1 MTGKKPSLIEP
12 RIAVAVARRLVGE
25 EELGDSYAMQA
36 LISDL
41 QIAVPR
47 SEDLV
52 AEASG
57 IPRPAPVRW
66 AVVDRGTWAEAN
78 ITGMSSM
85 LEPLA
90 DKVGQRLQTMPV
102 QARLAQRVLV
112 SAEIGA
118 LLGYVSRR
126 VLGQYDVLMS
136 DEAEGSGFRSRRR
149 APRRLAPGT
158 VLYFLGTNMIET
170 SRRYSFVDEDF
181 SLWVALHEV
190 THRFQFAGVPWLP
203 ERFFGLIRGYFDSLD
218 LGAGSLSERFKG
230 GVRRFS
236 DRSLPPEERNPVYL
250 LASPEQRLMLD
261 DIQALMAVVEGH
273 GNYIMDTV
281 GSRVIPTFPQMR
293 GLFERRRERTNP
305 LQRIVGHL
313 IGLEMK
319 LKQYELGQRFCVE
332 VARRGGDEAL
342 ARLWSAPESFPRL
355 AELREPERWLR
366 RVA

>member
-1 MTGKKPSLIEP
+1 MTRGKPTLIEP
-12 RIAVAVARRLVGE
+12 RIAVAVARRLAGE
-25 EELGDSYAMQA
+25 EELGDSPAIQA

-41 QIAVPR
+41 QVAVPR

-52 AEASG
+52 AHASG

-66 AVVDRGTWAEAN
+66 AVVDRATWAEAN

-90 DKVGQRLQTMPV
+90 DKVGKRLQTMPV

-112 SAEIGA
+112 SAEMGA

-126 VLGQYDVLMS
+126 VLGQYDVLTS
-136 DEAEGSGFRSRRR
+136 DEAEGSGLRPRRR
-149 APRRLAPGT
+149 PPRRLAPGT
-158 VLYFLGTNMIET
+158 VLYFLGTNMIQI
-170 SRRYSFVDEDF
+170 SRRYGFVDEDF

-218 LGAGSLSERFKG
+218 LDAGSLSERFRG
-230 GVRRFS
+230 GIRRFS
-236 DRSLPPEERNPVYL
+236 DRSVPPEERNPVYL
-250 LASPEQRLMLD
+250 LASPEQRGMLD
-261 DIQALMAVVEGH
+261 EIQALMAVVEGH

-281 GSRVIPTFPQMR
+281 GSSVIPTFPRMR
-293 GLFERRRERTNP
+293 ELFERRRERTNP

-342 ARLWSAPESFPRL
+342 ALLWSAPESFPKL
-355 AELREPERWLR
+355 AELREPELWLR

>member
-1 MTGKKPSLIEP
+1 MRGKKPNLIEP
-12 RIAVAVARRLVGE
+12 RIAVAVARRLAGE
-25 EELGDSYAMQA
+25 EDLGGSLAIQA
-36 LISDL
+36 LISEL

-57 IPRPAPVRW
+57 IPRPAPVKW

-78 ITGMSSM
+78 ITGMSSL

-90 DKVGQRLQTMPV
+90 DKVGRRLQTMPV

-136 DEAEGSGFRSRRR
+136 EEAQGPGIGPRRR
-149 APRRLAPGT
+149 SPRRLAPGT

-170 SRRYSFVDEDF
+170 SRRYSFVPEDF

-190 THRFQFAGVPWLP
+190 THRYQFAGVPWLP
-203 ERFFGLIRGYFDSLD
+203 ERFFGLIRGYFGSLD
-218 LGAGSLSERFKG
+218 LDAGSLSKRFKG
-230 GVRRFS
+230 GIRRFS

-250 LASPEQRLMLD
+250 LASPEQRVMLD

-281 GSRVIPTFPQMR
+281 GSRVIPTFPRMR
-293 GLFERRRERTNP
+293 DLFERRRERTNP

-332 VARRGGDEAL
+332 VARQGGDEAL
-342 ARLWSAPESFPRL
+342 ARLWLAPESFPRL
-355 AELREPERWLR
+355 EELREPERWLR